1 MIIKNERYKTEMSE
15 SKPSESAQVSYSQE
29 EIDYLSSL
37 HFINNID
44 HHLRIISSVK
54 LISNATHTA
63 YRVMLM
69 LEIFYNNDK
78 YGNLSFDLRNY
89 EYEDIIEI
97 AQNIRKNEFILQEVD
112 NFLSGDVIE

>member
-1 MIIKNERYKTEMSE
+1 MSE
-15 SKPSESAQVSYSQE
+15 SVTSERSQSGFSQAQIE
-29 EIDYLSSL
+29 YLSSL
-37 HFINNID
+37 YYINNID

-54 LISNATHTA
+54 VIHGAIHTPP
-63 YRVMLM
+63 RVLLM
-69 LEIFYNNDK
+69 LEIFYENHK
-78 YGNLSFDLRNY
+78 SGNLSFDLNNY